1 MIHNF
6 WRLHST
12 YSYHKILAVFPT
24 LYRISLVELF
34 LWLAFHCCCSN
45 HTCRPASEDPAP
57 LPAWLLKCLCSA
69 HQEKIWPCPPAK
81 RRLTHPLSYSWPF
94 IPWRFARLMAL
105 LLYFPTTSPSLFCP
119 LCSVFSLYFL
129 TPSLSGSTKEPGVQT
144 PEKDGYFET
153 LICHLFSLLA
163 FHI

>member
-94 IPWRFARLMAL
+94 IPWHVLQDWWPF
-105 LLYFPTTSPSLFCP
+105 YFTSPPPLP
-119 LCSVFSLYFL
+119 LCSVLSVLSFHFTSSPLLFL
-129 TPSLSGSTKEPGVQT
+129 VLRKNLESRPLRKMVI
-144 PEKDGYFET
+144 
-153 LICHLFSLLA
+153 LRH
-163 FHI
+163 